1 MIQSSLYR
9 ALNKG
14 FDYQILACKDFKE
27 SELAK
32 EVISYFKPNTKA
44 ILFPEFRAKKN
55 DDLRSFFEE
64 FLQLL
69 GGLREFYQALENKQE
84 AIIIAPISAL
94 LHPLPKKELLESF
107 KITLLEKYNLKDLK
121 DKLFYY
127 GYEILDLVEVEG
139 EASFRGDI
147 VDIYAP
153 NSKAYRLSFF
163 DTECESIKE
172 FDPTTQM
179 SLKEDLLEIEIPPT
193 LFSLDEPSYKDLK
206 TKVEQSPLNSFS
218 KDLTSFGLWFLG
230 EKANDLL
237 HAYKSVIS
245 PKALEEIQEL
255 ASLNEL
261 DCERFKSLKVLEN
274 AQGYE
279 DLEIHAHALEGFIAL
294 HSNHKITLLAPN
306 KTILDN
312 VLGTIKKSNMDN
324 VLGTIEKS
332 NMECVIAP
340 FVLNFKTPDGI
351 FISLNS
357 FERKKKRQK
366 SKLALN
372 ELNPGE
378 WVVHDD
384 YGVGV
389 FSQLVQHSVLGSK
402 RDFLEIAY
410 LGEDKLLLPVEN
422 LHLIARYV
430 AQSDSVPVK
439 DRLGKGS
446 FLKLKAKVRTKLLEI
461 AGKIIELAAERNLI
475 LGKKMDTH
483 LAELEVFKSHA
494 GFEYT
499 SDQEKAIAEISKDL
513 SSKRVMDRLLSGDV
527 GFGKTEVAMHAI
539 FCAFLNGFQ
548 SVLVVPTT
556 LLAHQHFETLRAR
569 FENFGVKVARLD
581 RYASEKNKLLKAVE
595 LGLIDV
601 LVGTHAILGAKF
613 KNLGLVVV
621 DEEHKFGVK
630 QKEALKELSKSVH
643 FLSMSA
649 TPIPRTLNMALSQ
662 IKSISSLKTPP
673 TDRKPS
679 RTFLK
684 EKNDELLKEII
695 YRELRRN
702 GQIFYIHNHIASIS
716 KVKTKLE
723 NLIPKL
729 KIAILHSQINANKS
743 EEIMLEFA
751 KGNYQVLLCTSIVES
766 GIHLPNANTIII
778 DNAQN
783 FGLADLHQLRGRVGR
798 GKKEGFCYFLIEDQ
812 KSLNEQALKRLLALE
827 KNSYLGSGESIAY
840 HDLEIRGGGNLLGQD
855 QSGHIKNIGYALYTR
870 MLEDAIYELSG
881 GKKRL
886 EKSVEIQLGVSA
898 FLNPELIASDSLR
911 LDLYRR
917 LSLCENVDEVGQI
930 HEEIEDRFGKIDDL
944 SAQFLQIITLKILA
958 NQLGIL
964 KLSNFNQNITLTYS
978 DEKKESLKAPSKDD
992 NDILETL
999 LKHLRAQISL
1009 KQR

>member
-69 GGLREFYQALENKQE
+69 GGLREFYQVLENKQE
-84 AIIIAPISAL
+84 VIIIAPISTL

-147 VDIYAP
+147 VDIYVP
-153 NSKAYRLSFF
+153 NSKVYRLSFF

-193 LFSLDEPSYKDLK
+193 LFSLDESSYKDLK

-230 EKANDLL
+230 EKAQDLL
-237 HAYKSVIS
+237 SVYKSVIS
-245 PKALEEIQEL
+245 PRALEEIQEL
-255 ASLNEL
+255 TSLNEL
-261 DCERFKSLKVLEN
+261 DYERFKFLEVLEN

-294 HSNHKITLLAPN
+294 HSHHKITLLAPN

-312 VLGTIKKSNMDN
+312 VLGA
-324 VLGTIEKS
+324 LEKS
-332 NMECVIAP
+332 SIQCVIAP

-389 FSQLVQHSVLGSK
+389 FSQLIQHSVLGSK

-430 AQSDSVPVK
+430 AQSDSVPAK

-513 SSKRVMDRLLSGDV
+513 SSHRVMDRLLSGDV

-548 SVLVVPTT
+548 SALVVPTT

-581 RYASEKNKLLKAVE
+581 RYVKTSEKNKLLKAVE
-595 LGLIDV
+595 LGQVDALI
-601 LVGTHAILGAKF
+601 GTHAILGAKF

-662 IKSISSLKTPP
+662 IKGISSLKTPP

-729 KIAILHSQINANKS
+729 KIAILHSQINANES

-958 NQLGIL
+958 NQLGII
-964 KLSNFNQNITLTYS
+964 KLSNFNQNITITYS

-1009 KQR
+1009 KRR

>member
-27 SELAK
+27 SKLAK
-32 EVISYFKPNTKA
+32 EVINYFKPNTKA
-44 ILFPEFRAKKN
+44 VLFPEFRAKKN

-69 GGLREFYQALENKQE
+69 GALREFYQALENKQE
-84 AIIIAPISAL
+84 VIIIAPISAL

-147 VDIYAP
+147 VDIYIP

-172 FDPTTQM
+172 LDPTTQM

-230 EKANDLL
+230 KKANDLL
-237 HAYKSVIS
+237 GVYQSIIS
-245 PKALEEIQEL
+245 PRALEEIQEL

-261 DCERFKSLKVLEN
+261 DDERFKLLKVLEN

-279 DLEIHAHALEGFIAL
+279 DLEIHAHALEGFITL
-294 HSNHKITLLAPN
+294 HSNYKITLLAPN

-312 VLGTIKKSNMDN
+312 AVSVLERSN
-324 VLGTIEKS
+324 I
-332 NMECVIAP
+332 ECVIAP
-340 FVLNFKTPDGI
+340 FVLNFKTPDRI

-430 AQSDSVPVK
+430 AQSDSVPAK

-548 SVLVVPTT
+548 SALVVPTT

-595 LGLIDV
+595 LGQVDV

-662 IKSISSLKTPP
+662 IKGISSLKTPP

-729 KIAILHSQINANKS
+729 KIAILHSQINANES

-930 HEEIEDRFGKIDDL
+930 HEEIEDRFGKMDDL

-958 NQLGIL
+958 NQLGII
-964 KLSNFNQNITLTYS
+964 KLSNFNQNITITYN
-978 DEKKESLKAPSKDD
+978 DEHKESLKSPSKDD

-999 LKHLRAQISL
+999 LKHLHAQISL
-1009 KQR
+1009 KRR

>member
-163 DTECESIKE
+163 DMECESIKE

-261 DCERFKSLKVLEN
+261 DCERFKFLKVLEN
-274 AQGYE
+274 PQGYE

-312 VLGTIKKSNMDN
+312 VLGTI
-324 VLGTIEKS
+324 EKS
-332 NMECVIAP
+332 SMECVIAP

-410 LGEDKLLLPVEN
+410 WGEDKLLLPVEN

-430 AQSDSVPVK
+430 AQSDSVPTK

-483 LAELEVFKSHA
+483 LAELEIFKSHA

-513 SSKRVMDRLLSGDV
+513 SSHRVMDRLLSGDV

-595 LGLIDV
+595 LGLVDV
-601 LVGTHAILGAKF
+601 LVGTHAILGTKF

-662 IKSISSLKTPP
+662 IKGISSLKTPP

-729 KIAILHSQINANKS
+729 KIAILHSQINANES

-917 LSLCENVDEVGQI
+917 LSLCENTDEVGQI

-958 NQLGIL
+958 NQLGII
-964 KLSNFNQNITLTYS
+964 KLSNFNQNITITYS
-978 DEKKESLKAPSKDD
+978 DEKKESLKAQSKDD

-1009 KQR
+1009 KRR

>member
-1 MIQSSLYR
+1 MIQSSLYK
-9 ALNKG
+9 ALNEG

-32 EVISYFKPNTKA
+32 EVISYLKPNTKA
-44 ILFPEFRAKKN
+44 VLFPEFRAKKN

-69 GGLREFYQALENKQE
+69 GALREFYQALENKQE
-84 AIIIAPISAL
+84 TIIIAPISAL

-147 VDIYAP
+147 VDIYIP

-163 DTECESIKE
+163 DAECESIKE
-172 FDPTTQM
+172 LDPTTQM

-237 HAYKSVIS
+237 HTYKSIIS

-261 DCERFKSLKVLEN
+261 DDERFKFLKVLEN

-312 VLGTIKKSNMDN
+312 AISALDAG
-324 VLGTIEKS
+324 

-340 FVLNFKTPDGI
+340 FVLNFKTPDRI

-372 ELNPGE
+372 ELNAGE

-389 FSQLVQHSVLGSK
+389 FSQLIQHSVLGSK

-430 AQSDSVPVK
+430 VQSDSVPVK

-446 FLKLKAKVRTKLLEI
+446 FLKLKAKVRAKLLEI

-475 LGKKMDTH
+475 LGKKMDVH

-499 SDQEKAIAEISKDL
+499 SDQEKAIAEISRDL
-513 SSKRVMDRLLSGDV
+513 SSHMVMDRLLSGDV

-539 FCAFLNGFQ
+539 FCTFLNGFQ
-548 SVLVVPTT
+548 SALVVPTT
-556 LLAHQHFETLRAR
+556 LLAHQHFETLKAR

-581 RYASEKNKLLKAVE
+581 RYIKTSEKNKLLKAVE
-595 LGLIDV
+595 LGQVDALI
-601 LVGTHAILGAKF
+601 GTHAILGAKF

-662 IKSISSLKTPP
+662 IKGISSLKTPP

-723 NLIPKL
+723 ELIPKL
-729 KIAILHSQINANKS
+729 KIAILHSQINANES

-812 KSLNEQALKRLLALE
+812 KNLNEQALKRLLALE

-917 LSLCENVDEVGQI
+917 LSLCEDVDEVGQI
-930 HEEIEDRFGKIDDL
+930 HEEIEDRFGKMDDL

-964 KLSNFNQNITLTYS
+964 KLSNFNQNITITYN
-978 DEKKESLKAPSKDD
+978 DEHKESLKAPSKDD

-1009 KQR
+1009 KRR

>member
-27 SELAK
+27 AKLAK
-32 EVISYFKPNTKA
+32 EVISYFKPHIKA
-44 ILFPEFRAKKN
+44 VLFPEFRAKKN

-84 AIIIAPISAL
+84 VIIIAPISAL

-172 FDPTTQM
+172 LDPTTQM

-230 EKANDLL
+230 EKAQDLL
-237 HAYKSVIS
+237 SVYKSVIS
-245 PKALEEIQEL
+245 PRALEEIQEL

-261 DCERFKSLKVLEN
+261 DCERFKFLKVLEN

-312 VLGTIKKSNMDN
+312 VLGTI
-324 VLGTIEKS
+324 EKS
-332 NMECVIAP
+332 SMECVIAP

-372 ELNPGE
+372 ELNAGE

-430 AQSDSVPVK
+430 AQSDSVPAK

-483 LAELEVFKSHA
+483 LAELEIFKSQA

-548 SVLVVPTT
+548 SALVVPTT

-595 LGLIDV
+595 LGLVDV

-662 IKSISSLKTPP
+662 IKGISSLKTPP

-695 YRELRRN
+695 HRELRRN

-729 KIAILHSQINANKS
+729 KIAILHSQINANES

-958 NQLGIL
+958 NQLGII

-999 LKHLRAQISL
+999 LKHLRAQNSL
-1009 KQR
+1009 KRH

>member
-32 EVISYFKPNTKA
+32 EVISYFKPNIKA

-121 DKLFYY
+121 DKFFYY

-179 SLKEDLLEIEIPPT
+179 SLKEDLLEVEIPPT
-193 LFSLDEPSYKDLK
+193 LFSLNEQSYKDLK

-218 KDLTSFGLWFLG
+218 KDLISFGLWFLG

-261 DCERFKSLKVLEN
+261 DGERFKFLKVLEN
-274 AQGYE
+274 PQGYE
-279 DLEIHAHALEGFIAL
+279 DLEIHAHALESFIAL
-294 HSNHKITLLAPN
+294 HSNRKITLLAPN

-312 VLGTIKKSNMDN
+312 AISAL
-324 VLGTIEKS
+324 EKS
-332 NMECVIAP
+332 HIECVIAP

-372 ELNPGE
+372 ELNAGE

-430 AQSDSVPVK
+430 AQSDSVPTK

-446 FLKLKAKVRTKLLEI
+446 FLKLKAKVKTKLLEI
-461 AGKIIELAAERNLI
+461 ASKIIELAAERNLI

-483 LAELEVFKSHA
+483 LAELEIFKSHA

-548 SVLVVPTT
+548 SALVVPTT

-662 IKSISSLKTPP
+662 IKGISSLKIPP

-695 YRELRRN
+695 HRELRRN

-723 NLIPKL
+723 DLIPKL
-729 KIAILHSQINANKS
+729 KIAILHSQINAHES

-812 KSLNEQALKRLLALE
+812 KSLNEQVLKRLLALE

-886 EKSVEIQLGVSA
+886 EKSVEIQLSVSA

-917 LSLCENVDEVGQI
+917 LSLCENIDEVGQI

-958 NQLGIL
+958 NQLGII
-964 KLSNFNQNITLTYS
+964 KLSNFSQNITITYS

-999 LKHLRAQISL
+999 LKHLHAQISL
-1009 KQR
+1009 KRH

>member
-1 MIQSSLYR
+1 MIQSSLYG

-84 AIIIAPISAL
+84 VIIIAPISAL

-163 DTECESIKE
+163 DMECESIKE

-193 LFSLDEPSYKDLK
+193 LFSLNEQSYEDLK

-237 HAYKSVIS
+237 QAYKSVIS

-261 DCERFKSLKVLEN
+261 DGERFKFLKVLEN
-274 AQGYE
+274 PQGYE
-279 DLEIHAHALEGFIAL
+279 DLEIHAHALESFIAL
-294 HSNHKITLLAPN
+294 HSNRKITLLAPN

-312 VLGTIKKSNMDN
+312 AISAL
-324 VLGTIEKS
+324 EKS
-332 NMECVIAP
+332 HIECVIAP

-372 ELNPGE
+372 ELNAGE

-430 AQSDSVPVK
+430 AQSDSVPTK

-446 FLKLKAKVRTKLLEI
+446 FLKLKAKVKTKLLEI

-513 SSKRVMDRLLSGDV
+513 SSHRVMDRLLSGDV

-548 SVLVVPTT
+548 STLVVPTT
-556 LLAHQHFETLRAR
+556 LLAHQHFETLRVR

-662 IKSISSLKTPP
+662 IKGISSLKTPP

-723 NLIPKL
+723 DLIPKL
-729 KIAILHSQINANKS
+729 KIAILHSQINANES

-751 KGNYQVLLCTSIVES
+751 KGSYQVLLCTSIVES

-886 EKSVEIQLGVSA
+886 EKSVEIQLSVSA

-917 LSLCENVDEVGQI
+917 LSLCENIDEVGQI

-958 NQLGIL
+958 NQLGII
-964 KLSNFNQNITLTYS
+964 KLSNFNQNITIAYS

-1009 KQR
+1009 KRH

>member
-27 SELAK
+27 SKLAK
-32 EVISYFKPNTKA
+32 EVISYFKPNIKA
-44 ILFPEFRAKKN
+44 VLFPEFRAKKN

-84 AIIIAPISAL
+84 VIIIAPISAL

-147 VDIYAP
+147 VDIYIP

-193 LFSLDEPSYKDLK
+193 LFSLDESSYKDLK
-206 TKVEQSPLNSFS
+206 IKVEQSPLNSFS

-230 EKANDLL
+230 EKAQDLL
-237 HAYKSVIS
+237 SVYKSIIS
-245 PKALEEIQEL
+245 PRALEEIQEL
-255 ASLNEL
+255 AGLNEL
-261 DCERFKSLKVLEN
+261 NYERFKFLKVLEN
-274 AQGYE
+274 AHGYE

-312 VLGTIKKSNMDN
+312 VLGT
-324 VLGTIEKS
+324 LEKS
-332 NMECVIAP
+332 SIQCVIAP

-430 AQSDSVPVK
+430 AQSDSVPAK

-475 LGKKMDTH
+475 LGKKMDVH
-483 LAELEVFKSHA
+483 LAELEIFKSHA

-548 SVLVVPTT
+548 SALVVPTT
-556 LLAHQHFETLRAR
+556 LLVHQHFETLRAR

-581 RYASEKNKLLKAVE
+581 RYASEKNKLLKAIE
-595 LGLIDV
+595 LGQVDV

-662 IKSISSLKTPP
+662 IKGISSLKTPP

-695 YRELRRN
+695 HRELRRN

-723 NLIPKL
+723 DLIPKL
-729 KIAILHSQINANKS
+729 KIAILHSQINANES

-958 NQLGIL
+958 NQLGII
-964 KLSNFNQNITLTYS
+964 KLSNFNQNITITYS

-1009 KQR
+1009 KRR

>member
-27 SELAK
+27 SKLAK
-32 EVISYFKPNTKA
+32 EVINYFKPNIKA
-44 ILFPEFRAKKN
+44 VLFPEFRAKKN

-84 AIIIAPISAL
+84 VIIIAPISAL

-172 FDPTTQM
+172 LDPTTQM

-230 EKANDLL
+230 EKAQDLL
-237 HAYKSVIS
+237 SVYKSVIS
-245 PKALEEIQEL
+245 PRALEEIQEL

-261 DCERFKSLKVLEN
+261 DCERFKFLKVLEN

-312 VLGTIKKSNMDN
+312 AIS
-324 VLGTIEKS
+324 TIEKNS
-332 NMECVIAP
+332 MECVIAP

-372 ELNPGE
+372 ELNAGE

-430 AQSDSVPVK
+430 AQSDNVPVK

-446 FLKLKAKVRTKLLEI
+446 FLKLKAKVRAKLLEI

-475 LGKKMDTH
+475 LGKKMDVH

-513 SSKRVMDRLLSGDV
+513 SSHRVMDRLLSGDV

-548 SVLVVPTT
+548 SALVVPTT

-595 LGLIDV
+595 LGQVDV
-601 LVGTHAILGAKF
+601 LIGTHAILGAKF

-630 QKEALKELSKSVH
+630 QKEALKELGKSVH

-662 IKSISSLKTPP
+662 IKGISSLKTPP

-729 KIAILHSQINANKS
+729 KIAILHSQINANES

-958 NQLGIL
+958 NQLGII

-978 DEKKESLKAPSKDD
+978 DGKKESLKSPSKDD

-1009 KQR
+1009 KRR

>member
-27 SELAK
+27 SRLAK
-32 EVISYFKPNTKA
+32 EVISYFKPNIKA

-84 AIIIAPISAL
+84 VIIIAPISAL

-147 VDIYAP
+147 VDIYIP

-163 DTECESIKE
+163 DAECESIKE
-172 FDPTTQM
+172 LDPATQM

-193 LFSLDEPSYKDLK
+193 LFSLDESSYKDLK

-237 HAYKSVIS
+237 GVYQSVIS

-261 DCERFKSLKVLEN
+261 DDERFKFLKVLEN

-279 DLEIHAHALEGFIAL
+279 DLEIHAHALESFIAL
-294 HSNHKITLLAPN
+294 HSNRKITLLAPN

-312 VLGTIKKSNMDN
+312 AVSAL
-324 VLGTIEKS
+324 EKS

-340 FVLNFKTPDGI
+340 FVLNFKTPDRI

-357 FERKKKRQK
+357 FERKKKHRK

-372 ELNPGE
+372 ELNAGE

-389 FSQLVQHSVLGSK
+389 FSQLIQHSVLGSK

-430 AQSDSVPVK
+430 VQSDSVPVK

-446 FLKLKAKVRTKLLEI
+446 FLKLKAKVRAKLLEI

-499 SDQEKAIAEISKDL
+499 SDQEKAIAEISRDL
-513 SSKRVMDRLLSGDV
+513 SSHRVMDRLLSGDV

-581 RYASEKNKLLKAVE
+581 RYIKTSEKNKLLKAVE
-595 LGLIDV
+595 LGQVDA

-613 KNLGLVVV
+613 KNLGLMVV

-662 IKSISSLKTPP
+662 IKGISSLKTPP

-723 NLIPKL
+723 ELIPKL
-729 KIAILHSQINANKS
+729 KIAILHSQINAHES

-930 HEEIEDRFGKIDDL
+930 HEEIEDRFGKMDDL

-1009 KQR
+1009 KRR

>member
-84 AIIIAPISAL
+84 TIIIAPISAL

-163 DTECESIKE
+163 DAECESIKE

-237 HAYKSVIS
+237 HAYKGVIS

-261 DCERFKSLKVLEN
+261 DGERFKSLKVLEN
-274 AQGYE
+274 PQGYE
-279 DLEIHAHALEGFIAL
+279 DLEIHAHALESFIAL
-294 HSNHKITLLAPN
+294 HSNRKITLLAPN

-312 VLGTIKKSNMDN
+312 AISTL
-324 VLGTIEKS
+324 EKS
-332 NMECVIAP
+332 HIECVIAP

-372 ELNPGE
+372 ELNAGE

-410 LGEDKLLLPVEN
+410 WGEDKLLLPVEN

-430 AQSDSVPVK
+430 AQSDSVPTK

-446 FLKLKAKVRTKLLEI
+446 FLKLKAKVKTKLLEI

-548 SVLVVPTT
+548 SALVVPTT
-556 LLAHQHFETLRAR
+556 LLVHQHFETLRAR
-569 FENFGVKVARLD
+569 FENFGVKVACLD

-595 LGLIDV
+595 LGLVDV
-601 LVGTHAILGAKF
+601 LVGTHAIFCAKF

-662 IKSISSLKTPP
+662 IKGISSLKIPP

-695 YRELRRN
+695 HRELRRN

-723 NLIPKL
+723 ELIPKL
-729 KIAILHSQINANKS
+729 KIAILHSQINANES

-798 GKKEGFCYFLIEDQ
+798 GKKEGFCYFLIKDQ

-827 KNSYLGSGESIAY
+827 KNSYLGSGESVAY

-886 EKSVEIQLGVSA
+886 EKSVEIQLSVSA

-917 LSLCENVDEVGQI
+917 LSLCENTDEVGQI

-958 NQLGIL
+958 NQLGII
-964 KLSNFNQNITLTYS
+964 KLSNFNQNITITYG

-999 LKHLRAQISL
+999 LKHLHTQISL
-1009 KQR
+1009 KRR

>member
-84 AIIIAPISAL
+84 TIIIAPISAL

-147 VDIYAP
+147 VDIYVP

-163 DTECESIKE
+163 DAECESIKE
-172 FDPTTQM
+172 LDPTTQM

-261 DCERFKSLKVLEN
+261 DCERFKFLKVLETP
-274 AQGYE
+274 QGYE

-312 VLGTIKKSNMDN
+312 AISTLERS
-324 VLGTIEKS
+324 S
-332 NMECVIAP
+332 MECVIAP

-372 ELNPGE
+372 ELNAGE

-430 AQSDSVPVK
+430 AQSDSVPAK

-461 AGKIIELAAERNLI
+461 ASKIIELAAERNLI
-475 LGKKMDTH
+475 LGKKMDVH

-499 SDQEKAIAEISKDL
+499 SDQEKAIAEISRDL
-513 SSKRVMDRLLSGDV
+513 SSHRVMDRLLSGDV

-548 SVLVVPTT
+548 SALVVPTT

-595 LGLIDV
+595 LGLVDV

-662 IKSISSLKTPP
+662 IKGISSLKTPP

-702 GQIFYIHNHIASIS
+702 GQIFYIHNHIASIL

-723 NLIPKL
+723 DLIPKL
-729 KIAILHSQINANKS
+729 KIAILHSQINANES

-917 LSLCENVDEVGQI
+917 LSLCENTDEVGQI

-944 SAQFLQIITLKILA
+944 STQFLQIITLKILA
-958 NQLGIL
+958 NQLGII
-964 KLSNFNQNITLTYS
+964 KLSNFNQNITITYS

-1009 KQR
+1009 KRH

>member
-1 MIQSSLYR
+1 MIQSSLYG

-14 FDYQILACKDFKE
+14 FDCQILACKDSKE

-84 AIIIAPISAL
+84 AIIIAPISTL

-163 DTECESIKE
+163 DMECESIKE

-193 LFSLDEPSYKDLK
+193 LFSLNEQSYKDLK

-245 PKALEEIQEL
+245 PRALEEIQEL

-261 DCERFKSLKVLEN
+261 DNERFKFLKVLESP
-274 AQGYE
+274 QGYE
-279 DLEIHAHALEGFIAL
+279 DLEIHAHALESFIAL
-294 HSNHKITLLAPN
+294 HSNRKIMLLAPN

-312 VLGTIKKSNMDN
+312 AISAL
-324 VLGTIEKS
+324 EKS
-332 NMECVIAP
+332 HIECVIAP

-372 ELNPGE
+372 ELNAGE

-410 LGEDKLLLPVEN
+410 WGEDKLLLPVEN
-422 LHLIARYV
+422 LHLITRYV
-430 AQSDSVPVK
+430 VQSDSVPIK

-446 FLKLKAKVRTKLLEI
+446 FLKLKAKVKTKLLEI
-461 AGKIIELAAERNLI
+461 ASKIIELAAERNLI

-548 SVLVVPTT
+548 SALVVPTT

-662 IKSISSLKTPP
+662 IKGISSLKIPP

-695 YRELRRN
+695 HRELRRN

-723 NLIPKL
+723 DLIPKL
-729 KIAILHSQINANKS
+729 KIAILHSQINAHES

-766 GIHLPNANTIII
+766 GIHLSNANTIII

-812 KSLNEQALKRLLALE
+812 KSLNEQSLKRLLALE

-886 EKSVEIQLGVSA
+886 EKSVEIQLSASA

-917 LSLCENVDEVGQI
+917 LSLCENTDEVGQI

-958 NQLGIL
+958 NQLGII
-964 KLSNFNQNITLTYS
+964 KLSNFNQNITITYS

-999 LKHLRAQISL
+999 LKHLRAQIPL
-1009 KQR
+1009 KRH

>member
-32 EVISYFKPNTKA
+32 EVISYFKPNIKT

-163 DTECESIKE
+163 DAECESIKE

-193 LFSLDEPSYKDLK
+193 LFSLNEQSYKDLK

-261 DCERFKSLKVLEN
+261 DGERFKFLKVLES

-294 HSNHKITLLAPN
+294 HSHHKIMLLAPN

-312 VLGTIKKSNMDN
+312 AISAL
-324 VLGTIEKS
+324 EKS
-332 NMECVIAP
+332 HIECVIAP

-372 ELNPGE
+372 ELNAGE

-430 AQSDSVPVK
+430 AQSDSVPAK

-548 SVLVVPTT
+548 SALVVPTT

-662 IKSISSLKTPP
+662 IKGISSLKTPP

-723 NLIPKL
+723 DLIPKL
-729 KIAILHSQINANKS
+729 KIAILHSQINANES

-751 KGNYQVLLCTSIVES
+751 KGNYQILLCTSIVES

-827 KNSYLGSGESIAY
+827 KNSYLGSGESVAY

-886 EKSVEIQLGVSA
+886 EKSVEIQLSVSA

-917 LSLCENVDEVGQI
+917 LSLCENIDEVGQI
-930 HEEIEDRFGKIDDL
+930 HGEIEDRFGKTDDL

-958 NQLGIL
+958 NQLGII
-964 KLSNFNQNITLTYS
+964 KLSNFNQNITITYS

-999 LKHLRAQISL
+999 LKHLRTQISL
-1009 KQR
+1009 KRR

>member
-1 MIQSSLYR
+1 MIQSSLYE

-163 DTECESIKE
+163 DMECESIKE

-193 LFSLDEPSYKDLK
+193 LFSLNEQSYKDLK

-255 ASLNEL
+255 TSLNEL
-261 DCERFKSLKVLEN
+261 DWERFKFLKVLEN
-274 AQGYE
+274 PQGHE
-279 DLEIHAHALEGFIAL
+279 DLEIHVHALESFIAL
-294 HSNHKITLLAPN
+294 HSNRKITLLAPN

-312 VLGTIKKSNMDN
+312 AISAL
-324 VLGTIEKS
+324 EKS
-332 NMECVIAP
+332 HIECVIAP

-357 FERKKKRQK
+357 FARKKKRQK

-372 ELNPGE
+372 ELNAGE

-410 LGEDKLLLPVEN
+410 WGEDKLLLPVEN

-430 AQSDSVPVK
+430 AQSDSVPTK
-439 DRLGKGS
+439 DRLGKGN
-446 FLKLKAKVRTKLLEI
+446 FLKLKAKVKTKLLEI
-461 AGKIIELAAERNLI
+461 ASKIIELAAERNLI

-483 LAELEVFKSHA
+483 LVELEVFKSHA

-513 SSKRVMDRLLSGDV
+513 SSKSVMDRLLSGDV

-548 SVLVVPTT
+548 SALVVPTT

-601 LVGTHAILGAKF
+601 LVGTHAILGTKF

-662 IKSISSLKTPP
+662 IKGISSLKIPP

-695 YRELRRN
+695 HRELRRN

-716 KVKTKLE
+716 KIKTKLE
-723 NLIPKL
+723 DLIPKL
-729 KIAILHSQINANKS
+729 KIAILHSQINASES

-812 KSLNEQALKRLLALE
+812 KSLNEQALKRLIALE

-886 EKSVEIQLGVSA
+886 EKSVEIQLSVSA
-898 FLNPELIASDSLR
+898 FLNPELIGSDNLR

-917 LSLCENVDEVGQI
+917 LSLCENTDEVGQI

-958 NQLGIL
+958 NQLGII
-964 KLSNFNQNITLTYS
+964 KLSNFNQNITITYS

-1009 KQR
+1009 KRR

>member
-32 EVISYFKPNTKA
+32 EVISYFKPSIKA
-44 ILFPEFRAKKN
+44 ILFPEFRAKEN

-163 DTECESIKE
+163 DMECESIKE

-179 SLKEDLLEIEIPPT
+179 SLKEDLLEVEIPPT
-193 LFSLDEPSYKDLK
+193 LFSLNEQSYKDLK

-261 DCERFKSLKVLEN
+261 DGERFKFLKVLEN
-274 AQGYE
+274 PQGYE
-279 DLEIHAHALEGFIAL
+279 DLEIHAHALESFITL
-294 HSNHKITLLAPN
+294 HSNCKITLLAPN

-312 VLGTIKKSNMDN
+312 AISVL
-324 VLGTIEKS
+324 EKS
-332 NMECVIAP
+332 HIECVIAP

-372 ELNPGE
+372 ELNAGE

-410 LGEDKLLLPVEN
+410 WGEDKLLLPVEN

-430 AQSDSVPVK
+430 AQSDSVPTK

-446 FLKLKAKVRTKLLEI
+446 FLKLKAKVKNKLLEI

-483 LAELEVFKSHA
+483 LAELEIFKSHA

-548 SVLVVPTT
+548 SALVVPTT
-556 LLAHQHFETLRAR
+556 LLAHQHFETLRVR

-601 LVGTHAILGAKF
+601 LVGTHAIFCAKF

-649 TPIPRTLNMALSQ
+649 TPIPRTLNMVLSQ
-662 IKSISSLKTPP
+662 IKGISSLKIPP

-684 EKNDELLKEII
+684 EKNDELLKEIVH
-695 YRELRRN
+695 RELRRN

-723 NLIPKL
+723 DLIPKL
-729 KIAILHSQINANKS
+729 KIAILHSQINANES

-886 EKSVEIQLGVSA
+886 EKSVEIQLSVSA
-898 FLNPELIASDSLR
+898 FLNPELIGSDGLR

-917 LSLCENVDEVGQI
+917 LSLCENTDEVGQI

-958 NQLGIL
+958 NQLGII
-964 KLSNFNQNITLTYS
+964 KLSNFNQNITITYS

-1009 KQR
+1009 KRC

>member
-27 SELAK
+27 SKLAK
-32 EVISYFKPNTKA
+32 EVINYFKPHIKA
-44 ILFPEFRAKKN
+44 VLFPEFRAKKN

-84 AIIIAPISAL
+84 VIIIAPISAL

-172 FDPTTQM
+172 LDPTTQM

-230 EKANDLL
+230 EKAQDLL
-237 HAYKSVIS
+237 SVYKSVIS
-245 PKALEEIQEL
+245 PRALEEIQEL

-261 DCERFKSLKVLEN
+261 DYERFKFLKVLEN
-274 AQGYE
+274 PQGYE
-279 DLEIHAHALEGFIAL
+279 DLEIHVHALEGFIAL

-312 VLGTIKKSNMDN
+312 VLGALDA
-324 VLGTIEKS
+324 G

-357 FERKKKRQK
+357 FERKKKHRK

-372 ELNPGE
+372 ELNAGE

-446 FLKLKAKVRTKLLEI
+446 FLKLKAKVRAKLLEI
-461 AGKIIELAAERNLI
+461 ASKIIELAAERNLI
-475 LGKKMDTH
+475 LGKKMDVH

-499 SDQEKAIAEISKDL
+499 SDQEKAIAEISRDL
-513 SSKRVMDRLLSGDV
+513 SSHRVMDRLLSGDV

-548 SVLVVPTT
+548 SALVVPTT

-595 LGLIDV
+595 LGLVDV

-662 IKSISSLKTPP
+662 IKGISSLKTPP

-695 YRELRRN
+695 HRELRRN

-958 NQLGIL
+958 NQLGII
-964 KLSNFNQNITLTYS
+964 KLSNFNQNITITYG

-1009 KQR
+1009 KWR

>member
-84 AIIIAPISAL
+84 VIIIAPISAL

-193 LFSLDEPSYKDLK
+193 LFSLDESSYKDLK

-230 EKANDLL
+230 EKAQDLL
-237 HAYKSVIS
+237 SVYKSVIS
-245 PKALEEIQEL
+245 PRALEEIQEL

-261 DCERFKSLKVLEN
+261 DYERFKFLKVLEN

-312 VLGTIKKSNMDN
+312 AISA
-324 VLGTIEKS
+324 IEKS
-332 NMECVIAP
+332 SMECVIAP

-430 AQSDSVPVK
+430 AQSDSVPTK

-461 AGKIIELAAERNLI
+461 ASKIIELAAERNLI

-548 SVLVVPTT
+548 SALVVPTT

-595 LGLIDV
+595 LGLVDV

-662 IKSISSLKTPP
+662 IKGISSLKTPP

-702 GQIFYIHNHIASIS
+702 GQIFYIHNHIASIL

-729 KIAILHSQINANKS
+729 KIAILHSQINANES

-783 FGLADLHQLRGRVGR
+783 FGLADLYQLRGRVGR

-958 NQLGIL
+958 NQLGII

-1009 KQR
+1009 KRR

>member
-1 MIQSSLYR
+1 MIQSSLYG

-163 DTECESIKE
+163 DMECESIKE

-193 LFSLDEPSYKDLK
+193 LFSLNEQSYKDLK

-255 ASLNEL
+255 ASLNEV
-261 DCERFKSLKVLEN
+261 DGERFKSLKVLEN

-279 DLEIHAHALEGFIAL
+279 DLEIHAHALESFIAL
-294 HSNHKITLLAPN
+294 HSNRKITLLAPN
-306 KTILDN
+306 KTILN
-312 VLGTIKKSNMDN
+312 NAISAL
-324 VLGTIEKS
+324 EKS
-332 NMECVIAP
+332 HIECVIAP

-410 LGEDKLLLPVEN
+410 WGEDKLLLPVEN

-430 AQSDSVPVK
+430 AQSDSVPIK

-446 FLKLKAKVRTKLLEI
+446 FLKLKAKVKTKLLEI
-461 AGKIIELAAERNLI
+461 ASKIIELAAERNLI

-483 LAELEVFKSHA
+483 LAELEIFKSHA

-548 SVLVVPTT
+548 SALVVPTT

-601 LVGTHAILGAKF
+601 LVGTHAIFCAKF

-662 IKSISSLKTPP
+662 IKGISSLKIPP

-695 YRELRRN
+695 HRELRRN

-723 NLIPKL
+723 DLIPKL
-729 KIAILHSQINANKS
+729 KIAILHSQINAHES

-886 EKSVEIQLGVSA
+886 EKSVEIQLSVSA
-898 FLNPELIASDSLR
+898 FLNPELIGSDSLR

-917 LSLCENVDEVGQI
+917 LSLCENTDEVGQI

-958 NQLGIL
+958 NQLGII
-964 KLSNFNQNITLTYS
+964 KLSNFNQNITITYS

-1009 KQR
+1009 KRH

>member
-1 MIQSSLYR
+1 MIQSSLYK
-9 ALNKG
+9 ALNEG

-27 SELAK
+27 SKLAK
-32 EVISYFKPNTKA
+32 EVINYFKPNTKA
-44 ILFPEFRAKKN
+44 VLFPEFRAKKN

-84 AIIIAPISAL
+84 TIIIAPISAL

-163 DTECESIKE
+163 DAECESIKE

-237 HAYKSVIS
+237 GVYQSIIS

-261 DCERFKSLKVLEN
+261 NYERFKLLKVLEN

-312 VLGTIKKSNMDN
+312 VLGA
-324 VLGTIEKS
+324 IEKS
-332 NMECVIAP
+332 SMECVIAP

-357 FERKKKRQK
+357 FERKKKHRK

-430 AQSDSVPVK
+430 AQSDSVPAK

-475 LGKKMDTH
+475 LGKKMDVH

-513 SSKRVMDRLLSGDV
+513 SSHKVMDRLLSGDV

-539 FCAFLNGFQ
+539 FCTFLNGFQ

-595 LGLIDV
+595 LGLVDV
-601 LVGTHAILGAKF
+601 LVGTHAILSAKF

-662 IKSISSLKTPP
+662 IKGISSLKTPP

-886 EKSVEIQLGVSA
+886 EKSVEIQLSMSA

-930 HEEIEDRFGKIDDL
+930 HEEIEDRFGKMDDL

-1009 KQR
+1009 KRR

>member
-32 EVISYFKPNTKA
+32 EVISYFKPNIKA

-84 AIIIAPISAL
+84 VIIIAPISAL

-163 DTECESIKE
+163 DAECESIKE
-172 FDPTTQM
+172 LDPATQM

-237 HAYKSVIS
+237 HTYKSIIS
-245 PKALEEIQEL
+245 PRALEEIQEL

-261 DCERFKSLKVLEN
+261 DCERFKFLKVLEN

-279 DLEIHAHALEGFIAL
+279 DLEIHAHALESFIAL
-294 HSNHKITLLAPN
+294 HSNHKITLLASN

-312 VLGTIKKSNMDN
+312 VLGA
-324 VLGTIEKS
+324 IEKS
-332 NMECVIAP
+332 SMECVIAP

-372 ELNPGE
+372 ELNAGE

-461 AGKIIELAAERNLI
+461 ASKIIELAAERNLI
-475 LGKKMDTH
+475 LGKKMDVH

-499 SDQEKAIAEISKDL
+499 NDQEKAIAEISRDL
-513 SSKRVMDRLLSGDV
+513 SSHRVMDRLLSGDV

-539 FCAFLNGFQ
+539 FCTFLNGFQ
-548 SVLVVPTT
+548 SALVVPTT

-595 LGLIDV
+595 LGQVDALI
-601 LVGTHAILGAKF
+601 GTHAILGAKF

-662 IKSISSLKTPP
+662 IKGISSLKTPP

-695 YRELRRN
+695 HRELRRN

-729 KIAILHSQINANKS
+729 KIAILHSQINANES

-917 LSLCENVDEVGQI
+917 LSLCEDVDEVGQI

-964 KLSNFNQNITLTYS
+964 KLSNFNQNITLTYNN
-978 DEKKESLKAPSKDD
+978 EHKESLKAPSKDD

-999 LKHLRAQISL
+999 LKHLHAQISL
-1009 KQR
+1009 KRR

>member
-27 SELAK
+27 SKLAK
-32 EVISYFKPNTKA
+32 EVISYFKPNIKA
-44 ILFPEFRAKKN
+44 VLFPEFRAKKN

-84 AIIIAPISAL
+84 TIIIAPISAL

-147 VDIYAP
+147 VDIYIP

-172 FDPTTQM
+172 LDPTTQM

-193 LFSLDEPSYKDLK
+193 LFSLNEPSYKDLK

-230 EKANDLL
+230 EKAQDLL
-237 HAYKSVIS
+237 SVYKSVIS
-245 PKALEEIQEL
+245 PRALEEIQEL

-261 DCERFKSLKVLEN
+261 DYERFKSLKVLEN

-279 DLEIHAHALEGFIAL
+279 DLEIHVHALEGFIAL
-294 HSNHKITLLAPN
+294 HSHHKITLLAPN

-312 VLGTIKKSNMDN
+312 AISALERSHI
-324 VLGTIEKS
+324 
-332 NMECVIAP
+332 ECVIAP

-430 AQSDSVPVK
+430 VQSDSVPAK

-513 SSKRVMDRLLSGDV
+513 SSRRVMDRLLSGDV

-548 SVLVVPTT
+548 SALVVPTT

-595 LGLIDV
+595 LGLVDV

-662 IKSISSLKTPP
+662 IKGISSLKTPP

-695 YRELRRN
+695 HRELRRN

-827 KNSYLGSGESIAY
+827 KNSYLGSGESVAY

-917 LSLCENVDEVGQI
+917 LSLCENTDEVGQI

-958 NQLGIL
+958 NQLGII
-964 KLSNFNQNITLTYS
+964 KLSNFNQNITITYG

-999 LKHLRAQISL
+999 LKHLHAQISL
-1009 KQR
+1009 KRH

>member
-1 MIQSSLYR
+1 MIQSSLYK
-9 ALNKG
+9 ALNEG

-27 SELAK
+27 SKLAK
-32 EVISYFKPNTKA
+32 EVISYFKPNIKA
-44 ILFPEFRAKKN
+44 VLFPEFRAKKN

-84 AIIIAPISAL
+84 TIIIAPISTL

-139 EASFRGDI
+139 ESSFRGDI
-147 VDIYAP
+147 VDIYIP

-172 FDPTTQM
+172 LDPTTQM

-230 EKANDLL
+230 EKAQDLL
-237 HAYKSVIS
+237 SVYKSVIS
-245 PKALEEIQEL
+245 PRALEEIQEL
-255 ASLNEL
+255 AGLNEL
-261 DCERFKSLKVLEN
+261 DCERFKFLKVLEN

-294 HSNHKITLLAPN
+294 HSHHKITLLAPN

-312 VLGTIKKSNMDN
+312 AISALERS
-324 VLGTIEKS
+324 S
-332 NMECVIAP
+332 MECVIAP
-340 FVLNFKTPDGI
+340 FVLNFKTPDRI

-461 AGKIIELAAERNLI
+461 ASKIIELAAERNLI

-499 SDQEKAIAEISKDL
+499 SDQEKAIAEISRDL
-513 SSKRVMDRLLSGDV
+513 SSHRVMDRLLSGDV

-548 SVLVVPTT
+548 SALVVPTT

-595 LGLIDV
+595 LGQVDALI
-601 LVGTHAILGAKF
+601 GTHAILGAKF

-662 IKSISSLKTPP
+662 IKGISSLKTPP

-695 YRELRRN
+695 HRELRRN

-729 KIAILHSQINANKS
+729 KIAILHSQINANES

-751 KGNYQVLLCTSIVES
+751 KGSYQVLLCTSIVES

-964 KLSNFNQNITLTYS
+964 KLSNFNQNITITYN
-978 DEKKESLKAPSKDD
+978 DEHKESLKAPSKDD

>member
-32 EVISYFKPNTKA
+32 EVISYFKPNIKA

-84 AIIIAPISAL
+84 VIVIAPISAL

-237 HAYKSVIS
+237 GVYQSIIS
-245 PKALEEIQEL
+245 PRALEEIQEL

-261 DCERFKSLKVLEN
+261 DDERFKFLKVLEN

-312 VLGTIKKSNMDN
+312 AISA
-324 VLGTIEKS
+324 IEKS
-332 NMECVIAP
+332 SMECVIAP
-340 FVLNFKTPDGI
+340 FVLNFKTPDRI

-372 ELNPGE
+372 ELNAGE

-461 AGKIIELAAERNLI
+461 ASKIIELAAERNLI
-475 LGKKMDTH
+475 LGKKMDVH

-499 SDQEKAIAEISKDL
+499 SDQEKAIAEISRDL
-513 SSKRVMDRLLSGDV
+513 SSHRVMDRLLSGDV

-539 FCAFLNGFQ
+539 FCTFLNGFQ
-548 SVLVVPTT
+548 SALVVPTT

-595 LGLIDV
+595 LGQVDV
-601 LVGTHAILGAKF
+601 LIGTHAILGAKF
-613 KNLGLVVV
+613 KNLGLMVV

-662 IKSISSLKTPP
+662 IKGISSLKTPP

-695 YRELRRN
+695 HRELRRN

-723 NLIPKL
+723 ELIPKL
-729 KIAILHSQINANKS
+729 KIAILHSQINANES

-886 EKSVEIQLGVSA
+886 EKSVEIQLSVSA

-958 NQLGIL
+958 NQLGII
-964 KLSNFNQNITLTYS
+964 KLSNFNQNITLTYN
-978 DEKKESLKAPSKDD
+978 DEYKESLKAPSKDD

-1009 KQR
+1009 KRR

>member
-32 EVISYFKPNTKA
+32 EVISYFKPNIKA
-44 ILFPEFRAKKN
+44 VLFPEFRAKKN

-69 GGLREFYQALENKQE
+69 GGLREFYQALGNKQE

-245 PKALEEIQEL
+245 PKVLEEIQEL

-261 DCERFKSLKVLEN
+261 DGERFKSLKVLEN
-274 AQGYE
+274 PQGYE
-279 DLEIHAHALEGFIAL
+279 DLEIHAHALEGFITL
-294 HSNHKITLLAPN
+294 HSNRKITLLAPN

-312 VLGTIKKSNMDN
+312 AISAL
-324 VLGTIEKS
+324 EKS
-332 NMECVIAP
+332 HIECVIAP

-446 FLKLKAKVRTKLLEI
+446 FLKLKAKVKTKLLEI
-461 AGKIIELAAERNLI
+461 ASKIIELAAERNLI

-548 SVLVVPTT
+548 SALVVPTT

-581 RYASEKNKLLKAVE
+581 RYASEKNKLLKAVG
-595 LGLIDV
+595 LGLVDV

-662 IKSISSLKTPP
+662 IKGISSLKTPP

-723 NLIPKL
+723 ELIPKL
-729 KIAILHSQINANKS
+729 KIAILHSQINANES

-917 LSLCENVDEVGQI
+917 LSLCENTDEVGQI

-958 NQLGIL
+958 NQLGII
-964 KLSNFNQNITLTYS
+964 KLSNFNQNITITYS
-978 DEKKESLKAPSKDD
+978 GEKKESLKAPSKDD

-1009 KQR
+1009 KRH

>member
-84 AIIIAPISAL
+84 VIIIAPISAL

-163 DTECESIKE
+163 DAECESIKE

-193 LFSLDEPSYKDLK
+193 LFSLNEQSYKDLK

-261 DCERFKSLKVLEN
+261 DGERFKFLKVLEN

-279 DLEIHAHALEGFIAL
+279 DLEIHAHALESFIAL
-294 HSNHKITLLAPN
+294 HSNRKITLLAPN

-312 VLGTIKKSNMDN
+312 AISAL
-324 VLGTIEKS
+324 EKS
-332 NMECVIAP
+332 HIECVIAP

-372 ELNPGE
+372 ELNAGE

-430 AQSDSVPVK
+430 AQSDSVPTK
-439 DRLGKGS
+439 DRLGKGG
-446 FLKLKAKVRTKLLEI
+446 FLKLKAKVKTKLLEI
-461 AGKIIELAAERNLI
+461 ASKIIELAAERNLI

-499 SDQEKAIAEISKDL
+499 NDQEKAIAEISKDL

-548 SVLVVPTT
+548 SALVVPTT

-581 RYASEKNKLLKAVE
+581 RYASEKNKLLKAVG

-662 IKSISSLKTPP
+662 IKGISSLKTPP

-723 NLIPKL
+723 ELIPKL
-729 KIAILHSQINANKS
+729 KIAILHSQINANES

-751 KGNYQVLLCTSIVES
+751 KGSYQVLLCTSIVES

-827 KNSYLGSGESIAY
+827 KNSYLGSGESVAY

-855 QSGHIKNIGYALYTR
+855 QSGHVKNIGYALYTR

-917 LSLCENVDEVGQI
+917 LSLCENTDEVGQI

-958 NQLGIL
+958 NQLGII
-964 KLSNFNQNITLTYS
+964 KLSNFNQNITITYS

-1009 KQR
+1009 KRR

>member
-32 EVISYFKPNTKA
+32 EVISYFKPNIKA

-84 AIIIAPISAL
+84 TIIIAPISAL

-147 VDIYAP
+147 VDIYVP

-163 DTECESIKE
+163 GTECESIKE
-172 FDPTTQM
+172 LDPTTQM

-230 EKANDLL
+230 EKAQDLL
-237 HAYKSVIS
+237 SVYKSIIS

-261 DCERFKSLKVLEN
+261 DCERFKFLKVLEN

-279 DLEIHAHALEGFIAL
+279 DLEIHAHALEGFITL

-312 VLGTIKKSNMDN
+312 AISAL
-324 VLGTIEKS
+324 EKS
-332 NMECVIAP
+332 SMECVIAP

-372 ELNPGE
+372 ELNAGE

-430 AQSDSVPVK
+430 AQSDSVPAK

-475 LGKKMDTH
+475 LGKKMDVY

-513 SSKRVMDRLLSGDV
+513 SSHRVMDRLLSGDV

-548 SVLVVPTT
+548 SALVVPTT

-569 FENFGVKVARLD
+569 FEKFGVKVARLD

-595 LGLIDV
+595 LGQVDALI
-601 LVGTHAILGAKF
+601 GTHAILGAKF
-613 KNLGLVVV
+613 KNLGLMVV

-662 IKSISSLKTPP
+662 IKGISSLKTPP

-695 YRELRRN
+695 HRELRRN

-729 KIAILHSQINANKS
+729 KIAILHSQINANES

-778 DNAQN
+778 DNVQN

-958 NQLGIL
+958 NQLGII
-964 KLSNFNQNITLTYS
+964 KLSNFNQNITLTYN
-978 DEKKESLKAPSKDD
+978 DEHKESLKAPSKDD

-1009 KQR
+1009 KRR

>member
-1 MIQSSLYR
+1 MIQSSLYK

-27 SELAK
+27 SKLAK
-32 EVISYFKPNTKA
+32 EVISYFKPNIKA

-84 AIIIAPISAL
+84 VIIIAPISAL

-147 VDIYAP
+147 VDIYIP

-163 DTECESIKE
+163 DAECESIKE

-230 EKANDLL
+230 EKAQDLL
-237 HAYKSVIS
+237 SVYKSIIS
-245 PKALEEIQEL
+245 PRALEEIQEL

-261 DCERFKSLKVLEN
+261 DDERFKFLKVLEN

-312 VLGTIKKSNMDN
+312 AISAL
-324 VLGTIEKS
+324 EKS
-332 NMECVIAP
+332 SMECVIAP
-340 FVLNFKTPDGI
+340 FVLNFKTPDRI

-372 ELNPGE
+372 ELNAGE

-389 FSQLVQHSVLGSK
+389 FSQLIQHSVLGSK

-475 LGKKMDTH
+475 LGKKMDVH

-513 SSKRVMDRLLSGDV
+513 SSHKVMDRLLSGDV

-548 SVLVVPTT
+548 STLVVPTT

-581 RYASEKNKLLKAVE
+581 RYIKTSEKSKLLKAVE
-595 LGLIDV
+595 LGLVDALI
-601 LVGTHAILGAKF
+601 GTHAILGTKF
-613 KNLGLVVV
+613 KNLGLMVV

-662 IKSISSLKTPP
+662 IKGISSLKTPP

-723 NLIPKL
+723 ELIPKL
-729 KIAILHSQINANKS
+729 KIAILHSQINANES
-743 EEIMLEFA
+743 EEVMLEFA

-812 KSLNEQALKRLLALE
+812 KNLNEQALKRLLALE

-930 HEEIEDRFGKIDDL
+930 HEEIEDRFGKMDDL

-964 KLSNFNQNITLTYS
+964 KLSNFNQNITLTYN
-978 DEKKESLKAPSKDD
+978 DEHKESLKAPSKDD

-1009 KQR
+1009 KRR

>member
-32 EVISYFKPNTKA
+32 EVISYFKPNIKA

-163 DTECESIKE
+163 DMECESIKE

-179 SLKEDLLEIEIPPT
+179 SLKEDLLEVEIPPT
-193 LFSLDEPSYKDLK
+193 LFSLNEQSYKDLK

-255 ASLNEL
+255 VSLNEL
-261 DCERFKSLKVLEN
+261 DGERFKFLKILEN
-274 AQGYE
+274 PQGYE
-279 DLEIHAHALEGFIAL
+279 DLEIHAHALESFIAL
-294 HSNHKITLLAPN
+294 HSNRKITLLAPN

-312 VLGTIKKSNMDN
+312 AISAL
-324 VLGTIEKS
+324 EKS
-332 NMECVIAP
+332 HIECVIAP

-372 ELNPGE
+372 ELNAGE

-430 AQSDSVPVK
+430 AQSDSVPTK

-446 FLKLKAKVRTKLLEI
+446 FLKLKAKVKTKLLEI

-548 SVLVVPTT
+548 SALVVPTT

-569 FENFGVKVARLD
+569 FENFGVKVAHLD

-595 LGLIDV
+595 LGLVDV
-601 LVGTHAILGAKF
+601 LVGTHAIFCAKF

-662 IKSISSLKTPP
+662 IKGISSLKIPP

-695 YRELRRN
+695 HRELRRN

-723 NLIPKL
+723 DLIPKL
-729 KIAILHSQINANKS
+729 KIAILHSQISAHES
-743 EEIMLEFA
+743 EETMLEFA

-886 EKSVEIQLGVSA
+886 EKSVEIQLSVSA

-917 LSLCENVDEVGQI
+917 LSLCENTDEVGQI

-944 SAQFLQIITLKILA
+944 STQFLQIITLKILA
-958 NQLGIL
+958 NQLDII
-964 KLSNFNQNITLTYS
+964 KLSNFNQNITITYS

-992 NDILETL
+992 NDILGTL

-1009 KQR
+1009 KRH

>member
-69 GGLREFYQALENKQE
+69 GGLREFYQALENEQE

-127 GYEILDLVEVEG
+127 GYEIVDLVEVEG

-179 SLKEDLLEIEIPPT
+179 SLKEDWLEIEIPPT
-193 LFSLDEPSYKDLK
+193 LFSLNEPSYKDLK
-206 TKVEQSPLNSFS
+206 TKVEQSPFNSFS
-218 KDLTSFGLWFLG
+218 KDLTSFGLWFLE

-261 DCERFKSLKVLEN
+261 DCERFKLLKVLEN

-294 HSNHKITLLAPN
+294 HSNRKITLLAPN

-312 VLGTIKKSNMDN
+312 AISALERNNI
-324 VLGTIEKS
+324 
-332 NMECVIAP
+332 ECVIAP

-430 AQSDSVPVK
+430 AQSDSVPAK

-461 AGKIIELAAERNLI
+461 ASKIIELAAERNLI
-475 LGKKMDTH
+475 LGKKMDVH

-513 SSKRVMDRLLSGDV
+513 SSHRVMDRLLSGDV

-548 SVLVVPTT
+548 SALVVPTT

-581 RYASEKNKLLKAVE
+581 RYASGKNKLLKAVE
-595 LGLIDV
+595 LGLVDV

-662 IKSISSLKTPP
+662 IKGISSLKTPP

-702 GQIFYIHNHIASIS
+702 GQIFYIHNHIASIL

-723 NLIPKL
+723 GLIPKL
-729 KIAILHSQINANKS
+729 KIAILHSQINANES

-751 KGNYQVLLCTSIVES
+751 KGSYQVLLCTSIVES

-778 DNAQN
+778 DNVQN

-812 KSLNEQALKRLLALE
+812 KNLNEQALKRLLALE

-958 NQLGIL
+958 NQLGII

-999 LKHLRAQISL
+999 LKHLRAQFSL
-1009 KQR
+1009 KRR

>member
-27 SELAK
+27 SKLAK
-32 EVISYFKPNTKA
+32 EVISYFKPNIKSV
-44 ILFPEFRAKKN
+44 LFPEFRAKKN

-84 AIIIAPISAL
+84 TIIIAPISAL

-147 VDIYAP
+147 VDIYIP

-172 FDPTTQM
+172 LDPTTQM
-179 SLKEDLLEIEIPPT
+179 SLKEDLSEIEIPPT
-193 LFSLDEPSYKDLK
+193 LFSLDESSYKDLK

-230 EKANDLL
+230 EKVQDLL
-237 HAYKSVIS
+237 IVYKSIIS
-245 PKALEEIQEL
+245 PRALEEIQEL

-261 DCERFKSLKVLEN
+261 DGERFKLLKVLEN

-312 VLGTIKKSNMDN
+312 AISALERS
-324 VLGTIEKS
+324 S
-332 NMECVIAP
+332 MECVIAP

-430 AQSDSVPVK
+430 AQSDSVPIK

-483 LAELEVFKSHA
+483 LAELEIFKSHA

-513 SSKRVMDRLLSGDV
+513 SSNRVMDRLLSGDV

-548 SVLVVPTT
+548 SALVVPTT
-556 LLAHQHFETLRAR
+556 LLAHQHFETLRVR

-581 RYASEKNKLLKAVE
+581 RYVSEKNKLLKAVE
-595 LGLIDV
+595 LGLVDV
-601 LVGTHAILGAKF
+601 LVGTHAILGTKF

-662 IKSISSLKTPP
+662 IKGISSLKTPP

-695 YRELRRN
+695 HRELRRN

-944 SAQFLQIITLKILA
+944 STQFLQIITLKILA

-1009 KQR
+1009 KRR

>member
-1 MIQSSLYR
+1 MIQSSLYG

-193 LFSLDEPSYKDLK
+193 LFSLDELSYKDLK

-261 DCERFKSLKVLEN
+261 DGERFKLLKVLEN

-294 HSNHKITLLAPN
+294 HSNRKITLLAPN

-312 VLGTIKKSNMDN
+312 AISAL
-324 VLGTIEKS
+324 EKS
-332 NMECVIAP
+332 HIECVIAP

-372 ELNPGE
+372 ELNAGE

-430 AQSDSVPVK
+430 AQSDSVPTK
-439 DRLGKGS
+439 DRLGKGG
-446 FLKLKAKVRTKLLEI
+446 FLKLKAKVKNKLLEI
-461 AGKIIELAAERNLI
+461 ASKIIELAAERNLI

-548 SVLVVPTT
+548 SALVVPTT

-662 IKSISSLKTPP
+662 IKGISSLKIPP

-695 YRELRRN
+695 HRELRRN

-723 NLIPKL
+723 DLIPKL
-729 KIAILHSQINANKS
+729 KIAILHSQINAHES
-743 EEIMLEFA
+743 EETMLEFA

-886 EKSVEIQLGVSA
+886 EKSVEIQLSVSA
-898 FLNPELIASDSLR
+898 FLNPELIGSDSLR

-917 LSLCENVDEVGQI
+917 LSLCENTDEVGQI

-958 NQLGIL
+958 NQLGII
-964 KLSNFNQNITLTYS
+964 KLSNFNQNITITYS

-999 LKHLRAQISL
+999 LKHLHAQISL
-1009 KQR
+1009 KRH

>member
-27 SELAK
+27 SKLAK
-32 EVISYFKPNTKA
+32 EVISYFKPNIKA
-44 ILFPEFRAKKN
+44 VLFPEFRAKKN

-163 DTECESIKE
+163 DTECENIKE
-172 FDPTTQM
+172 LDPTTQM

-230 EKANDLL
+230 EKVQDLL
-237 HAYKSVIS
+237 SVYKSVIS
-245 PKALEEIQEL
+245 PRALEEIQEL

-261 DCERFKSLKVLEN
+261 DGERFKLLKVLEN

-312 VLGTIKKSNMDN
+312 AISALERSN
-324 VLGTIEKS
+324 I
-332 NMECVIAP
+332 ECVIAP

-430 AQSDSVPVK
+430 AQSDSVPIK

-461 AGKIIELAAERNLI
+461 ASKIIELAAERNLI

-548 SVLVVPTT
+548 SALVVPTT

-595 LGLIDV
+595 LGLVDV

-662 IKSISSLKTPP
+662 IKGISSLKTPP

-723 NLIPKL
+723 ELIPKL
-729 KIAILHSQINANKS
+729 KIAILHSQINANES

-751 KGNYQVLLCTSIVES
+751 KGSYQVLLCTSIVES

-917 LSLCENVDEVGQI
+917 LSLCENTDEVGQI

-958 NQLGIL
+958 NQLGII
-964 KLSNFNQNITLTYS
+964 KLSNFNQNITITYS

-1009 KQR
+1009 KRH

>member
-1 MIQSSLYR
+1 MIQSSLYG

-163 DTECESIKE
+163 DMECERIKE

-193 LFSLDEPSYKDLK
+193 LFSLNEQSYKDLK

-255 ASLNEL
+255 TSLNEL
-261 DCERFKSLKVLEN
+261 DYERFKFLKILEN
-274 AQGYE
+274 PQGYE
-279 DLEIHAHALEGFIAL
+279 DLEIHAHALESFIAL
-294 HSNHKITLLAPN
+294 HSNRKITLLAPN
-306 KTILDN
+306 KTILYN
-312 VLGTIKKSNMDN
+312 AISAL
-324 VLGTIEKS
+324 EKS
-332 NMECVIAP
+332 HIECVIAP

-372 ELNPGE
+372 ELNAGE

-446 FLKLKAKVRTKLLEI
+446 FLKLKAKVKTKLLEI

-513 SSKRVMDRLLSGDV
+513 SSKKVMDRLLSGDV

-539 FCAFLNGFQ
+539 FCTFLNGFQ
-548 SVLVVPTT
+548 SALVVPTT

-662 IKSISSLKTPP
+662 IKGISSLKIPP

-695 YRELRRN
+695 HRELRRN

-723 NLIPKL
+723 DLIPKL
-729 KIAILHSQINANKS
+729 KIAILHSQISAHES

-886 EKSVEIQLGVSA
+886 EKSVEIQLSVSA

-917 LSLCENVDEVGQI
+917 LSLCENTDEVGQI

-958 NQLGIL
+958 NQLGII
-964 KLSNFNQNITLTYS
+964 KLSNFNQNITITYS

-999 LKHLRAQISL
+999 LKHLHAQISL
-1009 KQR
+1009 KRH

>member
-163 DTECESIKE
+163 DAECESIKE

-193 LFSLDEPSYKDLK
+193 LFSLNEQSYKDLK

-261 DCERFKSLKVLEN
+261 DYERFKSLKVLEN
-274 AQGYE
+274 PQGYE
-279 DLEIHAHALEGFIAL
+279 DLEIHAHALESFIAL
-294 HSNHKITLLAPN
+294 HSNRKITLLAPN

-312 VLGTIKKSNMDN
+312 AISAL
-324 VLGTIEKS
+324 EKS
-332 NMECVIAP
+332 HIECVIAP

-430 AQSDSVPVK
+430 AQSDSVPIK

-548 SVLVVPTT
+548 SALVVPTT

-581 RYASEKNKLLKAVE
+581 RYASEKNKLLKAVG

-662 IKSISSLKTPP
+662 IKGISSLKIPP

-723 NLIPKL
+723 ELIPKL
-729 KIAILHSQINANKS
+729 KIAILHSQINAHES
-743 EEIMLEFA
+743 EETMLEFA
-751 KGNYQVLLCTSIVES
+751 KGSYQVLLCTSIVES

-886 EKSVEIQLGVSA
+886 EKSVEIQLSVSA

-917 LSLCENVDEVGQI
+917 LSLCENTDEVGQI

-958 NQLGIL
+958 NQLGII
-964 KLSNFNQNITLTYS
+964 KLSNFNQNITITYS

-999 LKHLRAQISL
+999 LKHLRTQISL
-1009 KQR
+1009 KRH

>member
-1 MIQSSLYR
+1 MIQSSLYG

-84 AIIIAPISAL
+84 AIIIAPISTL

-163 DTECESIKE
+163 DMECESIKE

-179 SLKEDLLEIEIPPT
+179 SLKEDLLEVEIPPT
-193 LFSLDEPSYKDLK
+193 LFSLNEQSYKDLK

-245 PKALEEIQEL
+245 PRALEEIQEL

-261 DCERFKSLKVLEN
+261 DNERFKFLKVLEN
-274 AQGYE
+274 PQGYE
-279 DLEIHAHALEGFIAL
+279 DLEIHAHALESFIAL
-294 HSNHKITLLAPN
+294 HSNRKITLLAPN

-312 VLGTIKKSNMDN
+312 AISAL
-324 VLGTIEKS
+324 EKS
-332 NMECVIAP
+332 HIECVIAP

-372 ELNPGE
+372 ELNAGE

-410 LGEDKLLLPVEN
+410 WGEDKLLLPVEN

-430 AQSDSVPVK
+430 AQSDSVPIK

-446 FLKLKAKVRTKLLEI
+446 FLKLKAKVKTKLLEI
-461 AGKIIELAAERNLI
+461 ASKIIELAAERNLI

-483 LAELEVFKSHA
+483 LAELEVFKTHA

-548 SVLVVPTT
+548 SALVVPTT

-601 LVGTHAILGAKF
+601 LVGTHAIFCANF

-662 IKSISSLKTPP
+662 IKGISSLKIPP

-684 EKNDELLKEII
+684 EKNDELLKEIVH
-695 YRELRRN
+695 RELRRN

-723 NLIPKL
+723 DLIPKL
-729 KIAILHSQINANKS
+729 KIAILHSQINAHES

-886 EKSVEIQLGVSA
+886 EKSVEIQLSVSA

-917 LSLCENVDEVGQI
+917 LSLCENTDEVGQI

-958 NQLGIL
+958 NQLGII
-964 KLSNFNQNITLTYS
+964 KLSNFNQNITITYS

-1009 KQR
+1009 KRH

>member
-32 EVISYFKPNTKA
+32 EVISYFKPNIKA
-44 ILFPEFRAKKN
+44 VLFPEFRAKKN

-84 AIIIAPISAL
+84 TIIIAPISAL

-147 VDIYAP
+147 VDIYIP

-172 FDPTTQM
+172 LDPTTQM

-193 LFSLDEPSYKDLK
+193 LFSLDESSYKVLK

-245 PKALEEIQEL
+245 PRALEEIQEL

-261 DCERFKSLKVLEN
+261 DGERFKFLKVLEN

-312 VLGTIKKSNMDN
+312 AISAL
-324 VLGTIEKS
+324 EKS
-332 NMECVIAP
+332 SMECVIAP

-430 AQSDSVPVK
+430 VQSDSVPVK

-475 LGKKMDTH
+475 LGKKMDVH

-513 SSKRVMDRLLSGDV
+513 SSHRVMDRLLSGDV

-548 SVLVVPTT
+548 SALVVPTT
-556 LLAHQHFETLRAR
+556 LLAHQHFKTLRAR

-581 RYASEKNKLLKAVE
+581 RYASEKNKLLKAVG
-595 LGLIDV
+595 LGLVDV
-601 LVGTHAILGAKF
+601 LVGTHAVLGAKF

-662 IKSISSLKTPP
+662 IKGISSLKTPP

-729 KIAILHSQINANKS
+729 KIAILHSQINANES

-778 DNAQN
+778 DNVQN

-958 NQLGIL
+958 NQLGII
-964 KLSNFNQNITLTYS
+964 KLSNFNQNITITYS

-1009 KQR
+1009 KRR

>member
-27 SELAK
+27 SKLAK
-32 EVISYFKPNTKA
+32 EVINYFKPHTKA

-84 AIIIAPISAL
+84 TIIIAPISAL

-230 EKANDLL
+230 EKAQDLPSV
-237 HAYKSVIS
+237 YKSIIN
-245 PKALEEIQEL
+245 PRALEEIQEL

-261 DCERFKSLKVLEN
+261 NYERFKFLKVLEN

-312 VLGTIKKSNMDN
+312 VLGTI
-324 VLGTIEKS
+324 EKNS
-332 NMECVIAP
+332 MECVIAP

-430 AQSDSVPVK
+430 AQSDSVPAK

-461 AGKIIELAAERNLI
+461 ASKIIELAAERNLI
-475 LGKKMDTH
+475 LGKKMDVH

-595 LGLIDV
+595 LGLVDV

-662 IKSISSLKTPP
+662 IKGISSLKTPP
-673 TDRKPS
+673 TDRKPN

-695 YRELRRN
+695 HRELRRN

-729 KIAILHSQINANKS
+729 KIAILHSQINAHKS

-958 NQLGIL
+958 NQLGII

-1009 KQR
+1009 KRR

>member
-163 DTECESIKE
+163 DAECESIKE

-193 LFSLDEPSYKDLK
+193 LFSLNEPSYKDLK

-230 EKANDLL
+230 EKAHDLL

-261 DCERFKSLKVLEN
+261 DNERFKFLKVLEN
-274 AQGYE
+274 PQGYE
-279 DLEIHAHALEGFIAL
+279 DLEIHAHALESFIAL
-294 HSNHKITLLAPN
+294 HSNRKITLLAPN

-312 VLGTIKKSNMDN
+312 AISAL
-324 VLGTIEKS
+324 EKS
-332 NMECVIAP
+332 HIECVIAP

-372 ELNPGE
+372 ELNAGE

-430 AQSDSVPVK
+430 AQSDSVPTK

-461 AGKIIELAAERNLI
+461 ASKIIELAAERNLI

-513 SSKRVMDRLLSGDV
+513 SSHRVMDRLLSGDV

-548 SVLVVPTT
+548 SALVVPTT

-662 IKSISSLKTPP
+662 IKGISSLKIPP

-684 EKNDELLKEII
+684 EKNDKLLKEII
-695 YRELRRN
+695 YRELHRN

-723 NLIPKL
+723 ELIPKL
-729 KIAILHSQINANKS
+729 KIAILHSQINANES

-855 QSGHIKNIGYALYTR
+855 QSGHIKNIGYALYMR

-886 EKSVEIQLGVSA
+886 EKSVEIQLSVSA

-917 LSLCENVDEVGQI
+917 LSLCENTDEVGQI

-958 NQLGIL
+958 NQLGII
-964 KLSNFNQNITLTYS
+964 KLSNFNQNITITYS

-1009 KQR
+1009 KRH

>member
-107 KITLLEKYNLKDLK
+107 KIALLEKYNLKDLK

-163 DTECESIKE
+163 DMECESIKE

-193 LFSLDEPSYKDLK
+193 LFSLDEPFYKDLK

-218 KDLTSFGLWFLG
+218 KDLTSFGLWFLE
-230 EKANDLL
+230 EKAQDLL
-237 HAYKSVIS
+237 SVYKSVIS
-245 PKALEEIQEL
+245 PRALEEIQEL

-261 DCERFKSLKVLEN
+261 DYERFKFLEVLEN

-294 HSNHKITLLAPN
+294 HSHHKITLLAPN

-312 VLGTIKKSNMDN
+312 AISALERSSI
-324 VLGTIEKS
+324 
-332 NMECVIAP
+332 ECVIAP

-430 AQSDSVPVK
+430 VQSDSVPAK

-475 LGKKMDTH
+475 LGKKMDVH

-513 SSKRVMDRLLSGDV
+513 SSHRVMDRLLSGDV

-548 SVLVVPTT
+548 SALVVPTT

-595 LGLIDV
+595 LGLVDV

-662 IKSISSLKTPP
+662 IKGISSLKTPP

-695 YRELRRN
+695 HRELRRN

-723 NLIPKL
+723 ELIPKL
-729 KIAILHSQINANKS
+729 KIAILHSQINANES

-917 LSLCENVDEVGQI
+917 LSLCENTDEVGQI

-944 SAQFLQIITLKILA
+944 SVQFLQIITLKILA
-958 NQLGIL
+958 NQLGII
-964 KLSNFNQNITLTYS
+964 KLSNFNQNITITYS

-1009 KQR
+1009 KRR